1 MFTLE
6 KSLEKLAKAHREI
19 VALYL
24 FGSQAT
30 AKKGP
35 LSDVDVALLL
45 DEGRV
50 QPRKRFDLQ
59 LELLGEAM
67 HRCRRS
73 DVDLVLLNEA
83 TPLLAYEVIRSGRLL
98 YERDH
103 DARVSFE
110 AKALQHYLD
119 LEPFYRVGRQYLR
132 HQLLHAKGHGQS

>member
-1 MFTLE
+1 MLPFLN
-6 KSLEKLAKAHREI
+6 SLRELAKEHREI
-19 VALYL
+19 LALYL

-30 AKKGP
+30 AQTGP

-45 DEGRV
+45 DEGRIR
-50 QPRKRFDLQ
+50 PRKRFDLR

-67 HRCRRS
+67 RRCGRS

-83 TPLLAYEVIRSGRLL
+83 TPLLAYEVIRSGRLV

-110 AKALQHYLD
+110 ARALQRYLD
-119 LEPFYRVGRQYLR
+119 LEPFYRVGRQYLKR
-132 HQLLHAKGHGQS
+132 QLL